1 MSKQIIASLLVL
13 FSFIIFFSSC
23 ISFNLDS
30 LKDKKAKGIVFQPPP
45 EPYQKVEK
53 EEMDMAWENP
63 ENNSTLSFFSNCSRV
78 TRFVPLKQFQK
89 ELLDGLK
96 TFQVRSQKETEHQ
109 DQKAVYLLL
118 SESGSGSQIMS
129 MEIFLFKKEKCFYV
143 LSFLKPLLK
152 EYNIDQVSVFENFV
166 KGFHAP

>member
-1 MSKQIIASLLVL
+1 MTPWLVL
-13 FSFIIFFSSC
+13 CSFIIFFSSC
-23 ISFNLDS
+23 ISFNFDS
-30 LKDKKAKGIVFQPPP
+30 LKDKRAKGIVFQPPP
-45 EPYQKVEK
+45 EPYKRVEK
-53 EEMDMAWENP
+53 EEMDMVWENP
-63 ENNSTLSFFSNCSRV
+63 ENKSTLSFFSNCSRV

-96 TFQVRSQKETEHQ
+96 TFQVRSQVETEHQ

-118 SESGSGSQIMS
+118 SESGSRSQIMN

-152 EYNIDQVSVFENFV
+152 EHNIDQVSVFENFI